1 MMERQGSVRRAREM
15 LEAGKRQAPQAD
27 ADVPLPR
34 RDVAHMTQWP
44 LPTENSQTNM
54 VDTHVRHLNS
64 QGLPPQRPPRPDM
77 PSPSVY
83 SERSVP
89 DVAPSPLHIK
99 RPVPSFSQPLS
110 HSSPPRVAVQRP
122 PPPSP
127 SSVAASTPR
136 ASVAT
141 EDLLRHSTVSSA
153 ASMASIPDFP
163 FPNQRLPADPSQR
176 NMANLAPPVGRQV
189 VNRVSSV
196 SPIPEERSDG
206 KGSYASNKAVPSWTS
221 AKAES
226 EILGTYLDGISDDDD
241 IDDKESGRAVHGNNS
256 TLVRQ
261 ASIGKRG
268 QPSVCMIR
276 RSTAE
281 SPVPPPEDPARVRP
295 AAPGVPPS
303 SLSKEISTGKPRRG
317 SFLTSSSSSSS
328 ESSHFDLDKAPFVL
342 DVGQQHPEH
351 MNSEALAKEIEA
363 FPRAIP
369 TMSDKRP
376 GGRKPPP
383 LNMGAVRDAEK
394 RGSLTS
400 LPDLIRRATKL
411 ATNLEHGRTASRND
425 LLGGGPSRF
434 PFGHQHRGSGSIKDI
449 LASFPPPAAT
459 PENGRSSWPFF
470 FRRSTLHQLNSRE
483 SAPREVQEKEQ
494 KRPRRCCGMSLRL
507 FIILCVVFLIIVLI
521 AVLVPIFVLAVP
533 KHNTASSKT
542 GCAKTTPCEN
552 GGVSVSSGDV
562 CSCVCA
568 NGYTGSQCTI
578 AGDASCTTTE
588 IDDGSQ
594 SRNATMG
601 SELPRLFED
610 SQNNYSIPLD
620 PLTIMALFS
629 QNNVSCTTE
638 NTLVSFRNVPS
649 SKSRRALPIDLP
661 ASPLP
666 EDQFGGLIPTIT
678 AEIVPTRTLA
688 ARGSTSTMNGIIFDG
703 SEATEVHGP
712 PTSTTSSTTKES
724 STSSSTTTAT
734 PTPTATV
741 STEVLDFSRIA
752 VLYIFEKTGTLDAAV
767 LLEGEIE
774 TYLSGPY
781 PSSKDKYTIDLTKS
795 GVKGN
800 YTLNFAQFQITSPN
814 GDVVGGK

>member
-15 LEAGKRQAPQAD
+15 LEAGRRHEPQAD
-27 ADVPLPR
+27 AGVPPLR
-34 RDVAHMTQWP
+34 KDVAHITQWP

-54 VDTHVRHLNS
+54 VDSHVRHLTT
-64 QGLPPQRPPRPDM
+64 QGPPPQRPPRPDM

-122 PPPSP
+122 PPSSP
-127 SSVAASTPR
+127 SSAAASTPR

-163 FPNQRLPADPSQR
+163 FPAQRLPADSSQR
-176 NMANLAPPVGRQV
+176 NVANLAPPPVGRQV

-196 SPIPEERSDG
+196 SPIPEERSDS
-206 KGSYASNKAVPSWTS
+206 KGSYVSSRAIPSWTS

-226 EILGTYLDGISDDDD
+226 EILGTYLDGVSEDDDD
-241 IDDKESGRAVHGNNS
+241 DDDGESDHAVNGNNS

-281 SPVPPPEDPARVRP
+281 SPVPP
-295 AAPGVPPS
+295 S
-303 SLSKEISTGKPRRG
+303 FSKEISAGKARRG
-317 SFLTSSSSSSS
+317 SFLTSSSD
-328 ESSHFDLDKAPFVL
+328 SSHFDLDKAPFVL
-342 DVGQQHPEH
+342 DVGQHPEH
-351 MNSEALAKEIEA
+351 VNSEALAKEIEV
-363 FPRAIP
+363 FPRAMP

-376 GGRKPPP
+376 GGRRPPP

-459 PENGRSSWPFF
+459 PENGHSSWPFF
-470 FRRSTLHQLNSRE
+470 FKRSTLHQLNSRE
-483 SAPREVQEKEQ
+483 SGPREVQEKER
-494 KRPRRCCGMSLRL
+494 KRPRRCCGMPLRL

-521 AVLVPIFVLAVP
+521 AVLVPIFVVAVP
-533 KHNTASSKT
+533 KHKAASAKT
-542 GCAKTTPCEN
+542 GCAKTAPCEN

-568 NGYTGSQCTI
+568 NGYTGSRCTI

-588 IDDGSQ
+588 IDDDSE

-601 SELPRLFED
+601 SEIPRLFED

-638 NTLVSFRNVPS
+638 NTLVSFRSVSNN
-649 SKSRRALPIDLP
+649 KARRSLPVDLP

-666 EDQFGGLIPTIT
+666 EDEMGGSIPPATP
-678 AEIVPTRTLA
+678 EIVPTRTLA

-703 SEATEVHGP
+703 SEPTEVHGP
-712 PTSTTSSTTKES
+712 PTSTTPSTTKES
-724 STSSSTTTAT
+724 SVGSSTTTTT

-752 VLYIFEKTGTLDAAV
+752 VLYIFEKTGTLDAAM
-767 LLEGEIE
+767 LSEEKIE
-774 TYLSGPY
+774 TYLTGPY
-781 PSSKDKYTIDLTKS
+781 PSSKDKYTIDLANS

-800 YTLNFAQFQITSPN
+800 YTLNFERFQITSPS